1 MVDLKLEAGYQL
13 LTLYFIIFIFTIK
26 HYLTTVG
33 GGILGSQNLS
43 MNNSNNMIIIDYV
56 MGAQYVLACHKCFIR
71 IVSFNSHINSGG
83 GYYFILYLLHEETG
97 LARIT
102 SFPTPKVTQ
111 QIDSIP
117 LFITYLL
124 NAFHV
129 FWELRCSSQQ
139 AKISSHLELT
149 FQSPWSPWKSIDP
162 GDKGCEFWV
171 SSSSPLAR
179 SPYQNMTFLRLRVL
193 SVLLLL

>member
-1 MVDLKLEAGYQL
+1 M
-13 LTLYFIIFIFTIK
+13 K

-33 GGILGSQNLS
+33 GVCEILGSQNLS
-43 MNNSNNMIIIDYV
+43 VNNSNNMIIIDYV
-56 MGAQYVLACHKCFIR
+56 LGAQYSPACHKCFIR

-102 SFPTPKVTQ
+102 SSPTPKVTQ

-124 NAFHV
+124 SAFHV
-129 FWELRCSSQQ
+129 FWEWPCSSQQ
-139 AKISSHLELT
+139 AKISSHSRALVLHGRALILETKDVGSGLA
-149 FQSPWSPWKSIDP
+149 PLP
-162 GDKGCEFWV
+162 
-171 SSSSPLAR
+171 PLAR
-179 SPYQNMTFLRLRVL
+179 SPYQNMTFLGLIAL
-193 SVLLLL
+193 PVLLLLEMPT

>member
-1 MVDLKLEAGYQL
+1 M
-13 LTLYFIIFIFTIK
+13 K

-33 GGILGSQNLS
+33 GGEILGSQNLS
-43 MNNSNNMIIIDYV
+43 VNNSSNMIIVDYIL
-56 MGAQYVLACHKCFIR
+56 GAHYVPACHKCFIR
-71 IVSFNSHINSGG
+71 IVSFNSPISSGG

-102 SFPTPKVTQ
+102 SSPTPKVTQ

-124 NAFHV
+124 SAFHV
-129 FWELRCSSQQ
+129 IWEWRCSSQQ

-149 FQSPWSPWKSIDP
+149 FWSPWSPWKSIDL
-162 GDKGCEFWV
+162 GDKGRGFWV
-171 SSSSPLAR
+171 SSSPPLAR
-179 SPYQNMTFLRLRVL
+179 SPYQNMTFLGLI
-193 SVLLLL
+193 VLLV